1 MNIELLQKKV
11 IALLEPGIFKTTA
24 QIVEEFRTEHPAL
37 WKELEKEGEM
47 LYGSSCS
54 SVQQPATRI
63 SQLLQYIPAE
73 QVICLRRND
82 VYRWSKKQ

>member
-1 MNIELLQKKV
+1 M
-11 IALLEPGIFKTTA
+11 LEPGIFKTTA
-24 QIVEEFRTEHPAL
+24 QIIEEFRTEYPAL

-47 LYGSSCS
+47 LYGRSCS

-63 SQLLQYIPAE
+63 SQLLQSIPAD

-82 VYRWSKKQ
+82 GYRWSKNNKPA